1 MGWEAEELTGIGDL
15 GDFVAIV
22 AIPTQGSGKSD
33 RVGQLWH
40 THQR

>member
-22 AIPTQGSGKSD
+22 AIPTQCQEK
-33 RVGQLWH
+33 
-40 THQR
+40 